1 MQQSAGVGNGPT
13 PAPPSKFPR
22 AMATAP
28 RPRRPLKASQIV
40 LVLSLL
46 FAALIAA
53 SGIAGALEGAHDPS
67 RVSRETFYDIPHAL
81 RALFYTALVVA
92 VTASGWM
99 LSVRVQNWERGAPD
113 RRATTAANRSR
124 RMRDLRR
131 GLEMRTLVRDPA
143 AGLMHS
149 LIYFPFLIL
158 FAVTT
163 VLEINHLLP
172 GSLEFLHGSVYQ
184 TYKFIGDSA
193 GLLFVIGIGW
203 AAGRRYIRRPYRL
216 RTKTRPEDALI
227 LGTFFAIGV
236 TGLVVQGVRIA
247 AEGQPAFERWTYI
260 GYLLSYLFTSISA
273 PDLST
278 IYQVLWVC
286 HVGAFFVFLI
296 ALPTTKL
303 RHMLTSPANM
313 YLRDRDRPKGAM
325 RAMPNLTETEMES
338 FGAAAVE
345 DFTWKQLMDTDSCT
359 ICGRCTS
366 VCPAN
371 ATGKTLDPR
380 EIVNKIGNV
389 MAATHP
395 ATPVFAGGGSGSEGE
410 GESPGVAPI
419 TPAIGGGPLTVSA
432 NSVFELITAEEIWAC
447 TSCRACDEICPVNIE
462 ILDKILDMRRY
473 LSLMESDFPSSLGN
487 MYRSM
492 ENQENPW
499 GLSGTDRLAW
509 AEGLSE
515 EIPLADPASPLDHEY
530 LYWVGCA
537 GSFDDK
543 NKKVSAAIATL
554 LTKAGIDFAVLGPSE
569 RCTGDPARRSGNEYL
584 FQMLA
589 MQNVEMF
596 GAMKVKKIVVQCPHC
611 FNTFA
616 NEYPQLGGNYEVI
629 HHSQLLEQLIADG
642 RLDLSGASLPERI
655 VYHDSCYL
663 GRHND
668 IYAPPRRVLGSLG
681 GIDIVEA
688 PRSGSGSR
696 CCGAGGARMWME
708 ESGTKINM
716 DRSEE
721 LIGTGAERI
730 ATACPFCYI
739 MLDDGTKAHK
749 REDIKV
755 GDIAIHLV
763 DALAAAPGGGSAG
776 GGDAGNGDASSSD
789 ADAGNGDAGSGGG
802 DAGSESQPGE
812 PEGYAGDTPSG
823 PAV

>member
-1 MQQSAGVGNGPT
+1 
-13 PAPPSKFPR
+13 
-22 AMATAP
+22 MATRP
-28 RPRRPLKASQIV
+28 GPRRPIKASQLV
-40 LVLSLL
+40 LVLALL
-46 FAALIAA
+46 FAVLVAA
-53 SGIAGALEGAHDPS
+53 SGIAGAFESTHDPS
-67 RVSRETFYDIPHAL
+67 RVSRETFWDIPHAL
-81 RALFYTALVVA
+81 RAVFYTSLIVL
-92 VTASGWM
+92 VTASGWL
-99 LSVRVQNWERGAPD
+99 LSVRVQNWERGQPD
-113 RRATTAANRSR
+113 RRATTAANRGR
-124 RMRDLRR
+124 RIRDLRR
-131 GLEMRTLVRDPA
+131 GLTMQTLLRDPA

-149 LIYFPFLIL
+149 LIYFPFLVL
-158 FAVTT
+158 FAITT
-163 VLEINHLLP
+163 TLEVNHLLP
-172 GSLEFLHGSVYQ
+172 SNLEFLHGHVYQ
-184 TYKFIGDSA
+184 AYKLIGDTA
-193 GLLFVIGIGW
+193 GALFLVGIGW
-203 AAGRRYIRRPYRL
+203 AVVRRYIQRPYRI
-216 RTKTRPEDALI
+216 RTKTRPEDGLI
-227 LGTFFAIGV
+227 LGMFFLIGA

-247 AEGQPAFERWTYI
+247 AEGQPSYEKWTYL
-260 GYLLSYLFTSISA
+260 GYLISYAFTSISSA
-273 PDLST
+273 DLSHL
-278 IYQVLWVC
+278 YQVLWGV
-286 HVGAFFVFLI
+286 HIASFFVFLI
-296 ALPTTKL
+296 VLPTTKL

-325 RAMPNLTETEMES
+325 KALPNLTETELES
-338 FGAAAVE
+338 FGAAAIE

-371 ATGKTLDPR
+371 NTGKTLDPR

-395 ATPVFAGGGSGSEGE
+395 ATPVLVGSGGSGEAEVGF
-410 GESPGVAPI
+410 APT
-419 TPAIGGGPLTVSA
+419 TPVIGGGPLTVSA
-432 NSVFELITAEEIWAC
+432 NSVFELITAEEVWAC

-473 LSLMESDFPSSLGN
+473 LSLMESDFPASLGN

-499 GLSGTDRLAW
+499 GLSNSDRLQW
-509 AEGLSE
+509 AQGMPE
-515 EIPLADPASPLDHEY
+515 EVNIADPSTPLDHEY

-554 LTKAGIDFAVLGPSE
+554 LTRAGIDFAVLGPSE

-616 NEYPQLGGNYEVI
+616 NEYPQLGGDYEVI

-642 RLDLSGASLPERI
+642 RLDLAGASLPERV

-668 IYAPPRRVLGSLG
+668 IYGSPRKVLGSLG

-721 LIGTGAERI
+721 LIATGATRI

-739 MLDDGTKAHK
+739 MLDDGTKAHQ

-755 GDIAIHLV
+755 GDISLHLL
-763 DALAAAPGGGSAG
+763 DALTGSSVTPTAG
-776 GGDAGNGDASSSD
+776 
-789 ADAGNGDAGSGGG
+789 
-802 DAGSESQPGE
+802 ESPDGQVYPVE
-812 PEGYAGDTPSG
+812 R
-823 PAV
+823 